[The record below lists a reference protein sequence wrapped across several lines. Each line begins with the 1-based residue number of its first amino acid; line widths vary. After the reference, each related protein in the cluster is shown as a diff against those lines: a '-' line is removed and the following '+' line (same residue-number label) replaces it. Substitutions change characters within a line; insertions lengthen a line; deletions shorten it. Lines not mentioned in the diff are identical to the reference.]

1 MRLPLILV
9 AAFCAAFCGTA
20 HAVVPPVPSVAAKSF
35 ILIDASTNQS
45 LAQQDADAPLP
56 PASLTKIMT
65 SYVAAHEV
73 AAGRVS
79 MNDMVPISVNA
90 WRTGGSKMFIREGTE
105 VLFEDLL
112 RGVIIQSGNDASVA
126 IAEYIAGDE
135 EAFASI
141 MNQHS
146 MNLGMDS
153 SHWVNSTGL
162 PDDAHLSSA
171 RDLATLSRALINE
184 FPGHYSIYSER
195 SFKFGE
201 IEQINRNRLL
211 WRDQSVDG
219 VKTGHTQAA
228 GYCLVA
234 SALRNGMRLIAVV
247 VGSASD
253 EARVR
258 EAQKLL
264 SYGFRHYETQTIK
277 TAGEVLAT
285 APVVYGELDQ
295 VDVVVEEAI
304 VVTVPRRAEKTVVD
318 LDIPESLE
326 APLAAG
332 QQVGVLR
339 VRVGEEVLAEV
350 PAIVVAEVPES
361 GFFAQM
367 VDGIARFFSGLMD

>member
-9 AAFCAAFCGTA
+9 ATFCVAFCGTA
-20 HAVVPPVPSVAAKSF
+20 HAAVPPVPSVAAKSY
-35 ILIDASTNQS
+35 ILIDATTNQS
-45 LAQQDADAPLP
+45 LAEQDADDPLP

-65 SYVAAHEV
+65 SYVVAHEV

-79 MNDMVPISVNA
+79 MNDMVPVSVNA

-105 VLFEDLL
+105 VLFEDLV

-141 MNQHS
+141 MNEHAT
-146 MNLGMDS
+146 NLGMDS
-153 SHWVNSTGL
+153 SYWVNSTGL

-184 FPGHYSIYSER
+184 FPGHYAIYSER
-195 SFKFGE
+195 SFKYGE

-211 WRDQSVDG
+211 WRDKSVDG

-234 SALRNGMRLIAVV
+234 SALRNGMRLVAVI

-253 EARVR
+253 ETRVR

-277 TAGEVLAT
+277 TTGEVLAT
-285 APVVYGELDQ
+285 AAVVYGELDT
-295 VDVVVEEAI
+295 VDVVVDEAI
-304 VVTVPRRAEKTVVD
+304 VVTVPRRDEKPVVD

-350 PAIVVAEVPES
+350 PAIVVQEVPES

-367 VDGIARFFSGLMD
+367 IDGIALFFSGLMD